1 MPKHSIQNLSI
12 LDGTVENL
20 QYTTQISG
28 GGESSTRTTHIALFN
43 LANHRIMLKNPQP
56 PMIQNGDHV
65 IVAGGSQP
73 GQFDAFACRNTST
86 GWMTRP
92 QNQGCAIAITTVF
105 MILTGF
111 FSLIMPLALPMP
123 IFLGYLIYKMNK
135 WSSLVRQAHTMIA
148 YTPATQIPPLP
159 TS

>member
-1 MPKHSIQNLSI
+1 MPKPSIQNLSI
-12 LDGTVENL
+12 LDGPIENL

-43 LANHRIMLKNPQP
+43 LANHRIMLKSPQP
-56 PMIQNGDHV
+56 PMIQNGDQV

-73 GQFDAFACRNTST
+73 GQFTALACRNIST
-86 GWMTRP
+86 GWMTQT
-92 QNQGCAIAITTVF
+92 QNQGCAIAICAV
-105 MILTGF
+105 MLA
-111 FSLIMPLALPMP
+111 FSGLFCLVMPLALPMP

-135 WSSLVRQAHTMIA
+135 WSSLTRQAHSMIA
-148 YTPATQIPPLP
+148 YTPVTKIPPLP